1 MPQPVVAG
9 AQLTCSFGLTPTTLV
24 VLPQARVLTEG
35 RPAANVMDHVPLVN
49 IPTFGLCTS
58 PANPA
63 VAAATAAAMGV
74 PTPAPCLPQTEA
86 PWVPGAPTVL
96 VGGFPALNNGSV
108 CLCAFG
114 GSVTVALAG
123 TFKTMVP

>member
-9 AQLTCSFGLTPTTLV
+9 AELTCSFGAAPTALI
-24 VLPQARVLTEG
+24 VLPKARVFIEQ
-35 RPAANVMDHVPLVN
+35 RPAATIMDHLPLIN

-74 PTPAPCLPQTEA
+74 LTPAPCVPLTEA
-86 PWVPGAPTVL
+86 PWLPGAPTVL
-96 VGGFPALNNGSV
+96 IGGVPALDNVSV
-108 CLCAFG
+108 CVCASG
-114 GSVTVALAG
+114 GCINVALAG
-123 TFKTMVP
+123 TVHTVVP

>member
-9 AQLTCSFGLTPTTLV
+9 AALECTFGAASTALV
-24 VLPQARVLTEG
+24 VLPLARVVIEG
-35 RPAANVMDHVPLVN
+35 RPTATVMDHAPIAN
-49 IPTFGLCTS
+49 IPTFGLCRS

-74 PTPAPCLPQTEA
+74 PTAAPCVPQTLA

-96 VGGFPALNNGSV
+96 VGGLPLLSSGSA
-108 CLCAFG
+108 CACAFG
-114 GSVTVALAG
+114 GVITVTQAG
-123 TFKTMVP
+123 TAETRVP